1 LIDITGENWG
11 NSTMGDTAK
20 IIKQIQDDILSQQTG
35 LESILLKAKVLA
47 HYLGNDDFKKWVKNE
62 LDGYTLDSC
71 PANELP
77 DYRIKDSIIIGTF
90 SNGVYIQK
98 NTTIAVNNFA
108 PELRDILSKMLI
120 SQGVTSLEELAK
132 KEQVSAPLPRE
143 LINEYNRLNAKS
155 LSQGYYQ
162 LMEAY
167 RPITGAGI
175 SQILGT
181 IRSRLQDF
189 ILEISSNWDID
200 SGKIPVER
208 VDKIF
213 QFTIINNHAGKV
225 SMSDFGKDG
234 DTYNVG
240 QAGAVGKYARS
251 DSNTFVKSEPR
262 QTLVETASEIQKL
275 LEYFEQTNPSATQS
289 EMISYVNDET
299 TPSLKRRAS
308 AALTACG
315 ESIFDEFVLDNKY
328 HKVIKATVKG
338 WLQAGG

>member
-1 LIDITGENWG
+1 
-11 NSTMGDTAK
+11 MGDTAK
-20 IIKQIQDDILSQQTG
+20 IIKQIQDEILSPQAR

-47 HYLGNDDFKKWVKNE
+47 HYLENDYFKKWVKNE
-62 LDGYTLDSC
+62 LDGYDD
-71 PANELP
+71 NELDGYISNEFP
-77 DYRIKDSIIIGTF
+77 DYRIKETIVIGTF
-90 SNGVYIQK
+90 SNGVYTQK
-98 NTTIAVNNFA
+98 NTTIAINDFA
-108 PELRDILSKMLI
+108 PELRDILSKMLVF
-120 SQGVTSLEELAK
+120 QGVVSLEELAK

-143 LINEYNRLNAKS
+143 FINKYNRFNAES
-155 LSQGYYQ
+155 LSHGYYQ
-162 LMEAY
+162 LIEAY

-189 ILEISSNWDID
+189 ILEISSNWDVD

-308 AALTACG
+308 AALEACG
-315 ESIFDEFVLDNKY
+315 ESIFDEFILESKQL
-328 HKVIKATVKG
+328 KVIKATVKG

>member
-1 LIDITGENWG
+1 
-11 NSTMGDTAK
+11 MGDIAK
-20 IIKQIQDDILSQQTG
+20 IIKQIQDDILTPQTR

-90 SNGVYIQK
+90 SNGVYIQE

-108 PELRDILSKMLI
+108 PELRDILSKMPI

-132 KEQVSAPLPRE
+132 KEQVSAPLPRK
-143 LINEYNRLNAKS
+143 LINEYNRFNTES

-167 RPITGAGI
+167 IPITGAGI

-208 VDKIF
+208 VYKIF
-213 QFTIINNHAGKV
+213 QLTIINNHAG

-251 DSNTFVKSEPR
+251 DSNTFVQSDPR

-308 AALTACG
+308 AALEACG
-315 ESIFDEFVLDNKY
+315 ESIFDEFVLENKY

-338 WLQAGG
+338 WLQPVG

>member
-1 LIDITGENWG
+1 
-11 NSTMGDTAK
+11 MGDTAK
-20 IIKQIQDDILSQQTG
+20 IIKQIQDDILTPQTR
-35 LESILLKAKVLA
+35 LESILLNAKVLA

-62 LDGYTLDSC
+62 LDGYS
-71 PANELP
+71 PNELP
-77 DYRIKDSIIIGTF
+77 DYRIKDTIIIGTF
-90 SNGVYIQK
+90 SNGVYVQK
-98 NTTIAVNNFA
+98 NTTIDTNDFA
-108 PELRDILSKMLI
+108 PESRDILSKMLMY
-120 SQGVTSLEELAK
+120 QGVTSLEELAK

-143 LINEYNRLNAKS
+143 LINEYNRFNAES

-167 RPITGAGI
+167 RPITGAAI

-189 ILEISSNWDID
+189 ILEISINWDVD
-200 SGKIPVER
+200 REKIPVER

-251 DSNTFVKSEPR
+251 DGNTFVQSEQK
-262 QTLVETASEIQKL
+262 QTLNEAISEIKKL
-275 LEYFEQTNPSATQS
+275 LEHLELINPSATQS

-308 AALTACG
+308 AALQACG
-315 ESIFDEFVLDNKY
+315 ESIFDEFVLENKY